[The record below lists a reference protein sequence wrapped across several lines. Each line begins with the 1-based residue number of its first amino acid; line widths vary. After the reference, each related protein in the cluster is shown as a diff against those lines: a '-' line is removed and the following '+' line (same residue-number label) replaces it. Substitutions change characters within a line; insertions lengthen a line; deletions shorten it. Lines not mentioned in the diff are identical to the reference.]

1 MSVMDVITW
10 MGFGLLAGGL
20 AKLIMPGK
28 DPGGCLVTIA
38 LGIGG
43 ALLGGWVAES
53 VLGWGELDGPGLRSL
68 ALAIVGAV
76 LLLLLYRL
84 AFGWRA
90 RRVFQAHGPL
100 VGGRRDGPP
109 PPDGEG

>member
-1 MSVMDVITW
+1 MSALDLLTW

-38 LGIGG
+38 LGIAG
-43 ALLGGWVAES
+43 AFLGGWAGEW
-53 VLGWGELDGPGLRSL
+53 LGWGGLEGPGLRSL
-68 ALAIVGAV
+68 ALAIVGAL

-90 RRVFQAHGPL
+90 RRDFQASGPL
-100 VGGRRDGPP
+100 DDRRDDAPP
-109 PPDGEG
+109 GAEGSG